1 MIFHFARVWRLCSID
16 QCKFYAQPYLERT
29 GFPQFPDAM
38 RTKFQDSVNCTSSYW
53 LCQVEPG
60 HHDLAYLDE
69 TGNLKCS
76 ITEICAFFGSFKAE
90 LR

>member
-60 HHDLAYLDE
+60 HHGLAYLDE
-69 TGNLKCS
+69 TGNLKS
-76 ITEICAFFGSFKAE
+76 RLSAP
-90 LR
+90 